1 MDLIAI
7 PDFAAGKI
15 GKDSS
20 TKERI
25 QISADGVLKTGLLS
39 EQVRDTISV
48 REDYQSE
55 YICISKQPCKAVYDN
70 HFN

>member
-15 GKDSS
+15 GDSS

-25 QISADGVLKTGLLS
+25 QISADGVLKTVLLC
-39 EQVRDTISV
+39 EQVSM
-48 REDYQSE
+48 
-55 YICISKQPCKAVYDN
+55 
-70 HFN
+70 

>member
-15 GKDSS
+15 GKDSC
-20 TKERI
+20 TKERF
-25 QISADGVLKTGLLS
+25 QIGADGVLKTGLLC
-39 EQVRDTISV
+39 EQVRDTIST
-48 REDYQSE
+48 RGLPE